1 MHQSSIIP
9 NNDKFIESQRHVD
22 DTIGLGIKRSR
33 LDNKGQNSVNISKN
47 KKTLKGQVSSKFSS
61 TREYTD
67 STDRIIS
74 DAKELRVMQDFI
86 TQKIYK
92 MDTNTTKSSE
102 VDKVFKQA
110 LKEFNENLVAQYS
123 VANKQDSGVL
133 NIKYRDL
140 IANFERVIETTAV
153 SKTGFPLTMG
163 VNAFRGFMNEFMGS
177 RDQIKLKTKQ
187 KKDKK
192 KKNSNLTMHNGEFN
206 YFFFY

>member
-1 MHQSSIIP
+1 
-9 NNDKFIESQRHVD
+9 
-22 DTIGLGIKRSR
+22 
-33 LDNKGQNSVNISKN
+33 
-47 KKTLKGQVSSKFSS
+47 
-61 TREYTD
+61 
-67 STDRIIS
+67 
-74 DAKELRVMQDFI
+74 MQDFI

-92 MDTNTTKSSE
+92 MDTNATKCSE
-102 VDKVFKQA
+102 VDMVFKQA

-153 SKTGFPLTMG
+153 SNNGFPLTMG

-177 RDQIKLKTKQ
+177 RDQVKLRIKQ

-192 KKNSNLTMHNGEFN
+192 KKDSNFTVYNGKRTSELLKTLLVTFSSYSFQRPCLPIN
-206 YFFFY
+206 YHQHSYCM

>member
-1 MHQSSIIP
+1 
-9 NNDKFIESQRHVD
+9 
-22 DTIGLGIKRSR
+22 
-33 LDNKGQNSVNISKN
+33 
-47 KKTLKGQVSSKFSS
+47 
-61 TREYTD
+61 
-67 STDRIIS
+67 
-74 DAKELRVMQDFI
+74 MQDFI

-92 MDTNTTKSSE
+92 MDTSTTKCSE
-102 VDKVFKQA
+102 VDIVFKQA

-153 SKTGFPLTMG
+153 SNNGFPLTMG

-177 RDQIKLKTKQ
+177 RDQVKLRTKH

-192 KKNSNLTMHNGEFN
+192 KKDSHFTVYNGKYQTHVFFLVFESNSLEHKNFKRV
-206 YFFFY
+206 